1 MNAESILVMNIK
13 KNKFMIEGETS
24 MMISDEKAQE
34 ELDKTTNTLNVINKI
49 ELYSLL
55 MKIKYSDNR
64 EKLLMK
70 H

>member
-34 ELDKTTNTLNVINKI
+34 ELLFNNKKPEFLI
-49 ELYSLL
+49 S
-55 MKIKYSDNR
+55 
-64 EKLLMK
+64 
-70 H
+70 